1 MELSEEQKELAKKLS
16 PKQLKFANL
25 HALKAENK
33 LSDADCYKEAGYS
46 VKSQRTAEV
55 NASKLLKNAK
65 VSDYLDSLKVAAAE
79 EAGLTLEYLDRKLYD
94 MLETNITDI
103 AEIKEIEVTLVGG
116 LKTTQNI
123 LVVKDDLNAIPE
135 RAINSIN
142 SVKVSN
148 QGVQYTM
155 PDKKGLL
162 ELAMKRFDALKET
175 REHTGPGGTPLL
187 TATPEQI
194 EEARQSMR
202 KRFGD

>member
-162 ELAMKRFDALKET
+162 ELAMKRFGALKET